1 MGGDDQGIVVMGGGF
16 GPVGAGVPG
25 GTLAEQARALIALH
39 GASLEVL
46 VACPDTAANL
56 GELEDFVREPL
67 GDLATYRRI
76 GDVTVN

>member
-1 MGGDDQGIVVMGGGF
+1 MVGGF

-25 GTLAEQARALIALH
+25 GTLAEQTRALIALH

-46 VACPDTAANL
+46 VACPDTAASL